1 MRHKPKEGATD
12 YALIW
17 VGQRGD
23 SAPRTQASSANYGE
37 GSGVESPRAVRQ
49 PTNTDLTALFGASA
63 ASREPAVALAT
74 ARVTILVCVVIF
86 LHFLVICS
94 CGSCV
99 GLW

>member
-23 SAPRTQASSANYGE
+23 SAPRTLASSADYGE
-37 GSGVESPRAVRQ
+37 GSGEERPRAVRQ

-63 ASREPAVALAT
+63 ASREPAAALA
-74 ARVTILVCVVIF
+74 AASVTIQASLVRAQRAES
-86 LHFLVICS
+86 LRLR
-94 CGSCV
+94 
-99 GLW
+99 